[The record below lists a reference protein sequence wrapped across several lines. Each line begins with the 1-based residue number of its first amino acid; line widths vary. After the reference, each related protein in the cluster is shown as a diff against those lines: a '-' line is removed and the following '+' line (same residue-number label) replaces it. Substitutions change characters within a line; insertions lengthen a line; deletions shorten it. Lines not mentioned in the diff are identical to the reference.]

1 MKREITDATMS
12 SYASKLTTTGAGTA
26 VVGGLSHNEVLAII
40 GAAVA
45 VLGLL
50 TNWYFQH
57 RRDARERREDE
68 RREAE
73 HQKRMRQMQTKPGDL
88 HDR

>member
-1 MKREITDATMS
+1 MS
-12 SYASKLTTTGAGTA
+12 GYASKATTTGAGTA
-26 VVGGLSHNEVLAII
+26 VVGGLSHNEWLAIL

-50 TNWYFQH
+50 TNLFFH
-57 RRDARERREDE
+57 LRRDARERREDE

-88 HDR
+88 E